1 MPAKPPWHA
10 HAREI
15 RRDLEKLPIPV
26 LDRAAVERLFGIER
40 RTAQRL
46 LKTLDGH
53 VSSQVAVVTREAVI
67 AMLDRLL
74 QGKPAQAAAA
84 RKERLADALSALAR
98 EAVPKT
104 TAIATVAVPEATGA
118 WPVGAGISA
127 PGVFQ
132 ICFNSPEEL
141 LGRIL
146 AVTELAAADYAGFA
160 ARFAARFAAPLDQ
173 GGAA

>member
-26 LDRAAVERLFGIER
+26 LDRASVEKLFGIER

-53 VSSQVAVVTREAVI
+53 VSTQVAVVTREAVI

-74 QGKPAQAAAA
+74 SGKPAQAEAA
-84 RKERLADALSALAR
+84 RKERLADALAELAR

-104 TAIATVAVPEATGA
+104 TAIATVAVPEAAGA
-118 WPVGAGISA
+118 WPAGVGISDS
-127 PGVFQ
+127 GVFQ

-146 AVTELAAADYAGFA
+146 AVTELAAGDYAGFA
-160 ARFAARFAAPLDQ
+160 ERLAAHVDN
-173 GGAA
+173 GADHGS

>member
-53 VSSQVAVVTREAVI
+53 VSSQVAVVTREAVL

-84 RKERLADALSALAR
+84 RKERLADALAGLAQEAL
-98 EAVPKT
+98 PKT
-104 TAIATVAVPEATGA
+104 TAIATVAVPEAAGA
-118 WPVGAGISA
+118 WPDGAGISA

-141 LGRIL
+141 LGCIL

-160 ARFAARFAAPLDQ
+160 ERLAAHVDN
-173 GGAA
+173 GADHGS

>member
-1 MPAKPPWHA
+1 
-10 HAREI
+10 
-15 RRDLEKLPIPV
+15 
-26 LDRAAVERLFGIER
+26 
-40 RTAQRL
+40 
-46 LKTLDGH
+46 
-53 VSSQVAVVTREAVI
+53 VI

-84 RKERLADALSALAR
+84 RKERLADALSALAQ

-104 TAIATVAVPEATGA
+104 TAIAAVAVPEATGA
-118 WPVGAGISA
+118 WPDGAGISA

-141 LGRIL
+141 LGCIL

-160 ARFAARFAAPLDQ
+160 ERLAAHVDN
-173 GGAA
+173 GADHGS

>member
-10 HAREI
+10 HAATI
-15 RRDLEKLPIPV
+15 RAALEKLAIPV
-26 LDRAAVERLFGIER
+26 LDRAAVERLFSIER

-74 QGKPAQAAAA
+74 AGKAIAAEIG
-84 RKERLADALSALAR
+84 RKERLADALQALER
-98 EAVPKT
+98 QAVPKA
-104 TAIATVAVPEATGA
+104 TAIAAITVPDGDAA
-118 WPVGAGISA
+118 WPEGTGVAEQ
-127 PGVFQ
+127 GVFA
-132 ICFNSPEEL
+132 IRFSHPEEL

-146 AVTELAAADYAGFA
+146 AVTELAAGDYARFV
-160 ARFAARFAAPLDQ
+160 ARLEVAGEPR
-173 GGAA
+173 G